1 MTNATH
7 EPREPHEL
15 HEPRESHAPCIDL
28 QDVSLQRG
36 GRAILQRVRVTIGYG
51 ELVAMV
57 GLNGAGKTSL
67 LSLVATLAAPS
78 GGGLFVGGFDALAQ
92 PARVRERIGVVFQ
105 ESAPEPRLTAR
116 ENLWFIARC
125 QGLTGRAAHARVD
138 ALLEALGL
146 RAHAATLVRRLSGGE
161 RRRLEL
167 ARALVAQ
174 PRVLLLDEPTL
185 GLDVAARDAFWAEVK
200 RLVADGRT
208 VLCSTHHTDEACDAD
223 RVVVLDRGELVAL
236 GSWRAMR
243 APVPGVIRLRVPDI
257 DAARRWL
264 AEHGYP
270 FEVDAQGIAVAGAD
284 PQAVLPALLRQMP
297 CRVLGADIA
306 APGLKD
312 VVGHWIA
319 ARRGGDAAPRFA
331 GRPA

>member
-78 GGGLFVGGFDALAQ
+78 GGRIFVDGFDALAQ

-105 ESAPEPRLTAR
+105 ESALEPRLTAR

-125 QGLTGRAAHARVD
+125 QGVTGRAAHARVD

-146 RAHAATLVRRLSGGE
+146 RARAATLVRRLSGGE
-161 RRRLEL
+161 RRR
-167 ARALVAQ
+167 
-174 PRVLLLDEPTL
+174 
-185 GLDVAARDAFWAEVK
+185 
-200 RLVADGRT
+200 
-208 VLCSTHHTDEACDAD
+208 
-223 RVVVLDRGELVAL
+223 
-236 GSWRAMR
+236 
-243 APVPGVIRLRVPDI
+243 
-257 DAARRWL
+257 
-264 AEHGYP
+264 
-270 FEVDAQGIAVAGAD
+270 
-284 PQAVLPALLRQMP
+284 
-297 CRVLGADIA
+297 
-306 APGLKD
+306 
-312 VVGHWIA
+312 
-319 ARRGGDAAPRFA
+319 
-331 GRPA
+331 

>member
-1 MTNATH
+1 MTNG
-7 EPREPHEL
+7 PHGPHGL
-15 HEPRESHAPCIDL
+15 HGPHGPCIDV
-28 QDVSLQRG
+28 QDVSLHRG
-36 GRAILQRVRVTIGYG
+36 GRAILQCVRVSIGYG

-67 LSLVATLAAPS
+67 LSLVATLVAPS
-78 GGGLFVGGFDALAQ
+78 GGQIFVDGFDALAQ

-105 ESAPEPRLTAR
+105 ESALEARLTAR
-116 ENLWFIARC
+116 ENLWFIAHC
-125 QGLTGRAAHARVD
+125 QGLAGRAARARVD
-138 ALLEALGL
+138 ELLDALGL
-146 RAHAATLVRRLSGGE
+146 GAQAATLVRRLSGGE

-167 ARALVAQ
+167 ARALVAK

-185 GLDVAARDAFWAEVK
+185 GLDVAARDAFWTEIK
-200 RLVADGRT
+200 RLVAGGRT

-270 FEVDAQGIAVAGAD
+270 AEVDAQGISVAGAD

-319 ARRGGDAAPRFA
+319 ARRGGCAAPPLV
-331 GRPA
+331 GKPA

>member
-1 MTNATH
+1 M
-7 EPREPHEL
+7 
-15 HEPRESHAPCIDL
+15 SHGPSIDL
-28 QDVSLQRG
+28 QDVSLHRG
-36 GRAILQRVRVTIGYG
+36 GRAILRRVSLSIGYG

-78 GGGLFVGGFDALAQ
+78 GGRIFVDGVDALAQ

-105 ESAPEPRLTAR
+105 ESALEPRLSACD
-116 ENLWFIARC
+116 NLWFIAHC
-125 QGLTGRAAHARVD
+125 QGVRGRAERARTGE
-138 ALLEALGL
+138 LLAMLGL
-146 RAHAATLVRRLSGGE
+146 DAHAATPVRWLSGGQ

-167 ARALVAQ
+167 ARALVAK

-185 GLDVAARDAFWAEVK
+185 GLDVAARDAFWAEIK
-200 RLVADGRT
+200 RLVADGCA
-208 VLCSTHHTDEACDAD
+208 VLCSTHYTEEARDAD
-223 RVVVLDRGELVAL
+223 RIVVLDRGERVAL

-270 FEVDAQGIAVAGAD
+270 VEVDEDNVVVAGAD
-284 PQAVLPALLRQMP
+284 PQAVLPALLRRMP

-319 ARRGGDAAPRFA
+319 ARRREDAAAPRA
-331 GRPA
+331 GERA